1 MNEHKIHIS
10 VMSGKLKGLRA
21 INTNTLSNPYCSKM
35 SATDAI
41 CSQCYSRN
49 MLSNFRKNCVPA
61 FERNSV
67 TLSKLIPIGQ
77 LPKFPN
83 DRYIRHDGHGELVN
97 SNHFANVVNLAIVN
111 PQTTFTLW
119 TKRTD
124 IVRRYLRNNEKP
136 DNLILV
142 WSNPKIGTIKPVPR
156 SFDKVFNVVRKNEHT
171 DRQNCTGQRCTDCL
185 ECYTHEGASVIVE
198 AIK

>member
-1 MNEHKIHIS
+1 
-10 VMSGKLKGLRA
+10 MSGKLAGLRA
-21 INTNTLSNPYCSKM
+21 INTNTTSNPYCQKM
-35 SATDAI
+35 QKTDSI
-41 CSQCYSRN
+41 CSKCYSQN
-49 MLSNFRKNCVPA
+49 MLSTFRKSCVPE

-67 TLSKLIPIGQ
+67 TLSKLIPIDQ

-83 DRYIRHDGHGELVN
+83 DRYMRHDGHGELVN
-97 SNHFANVVNLAIVN
+97 SNHFANVCNLAIVN

-124 IVRRYLRNNEKP
+124 IVRRHLRNNAKP
-136 DNLILV
+136 DNLILI

-156 SFDKVFNVVRKNEHT
+156 LFDKVFNVVQKDQHI
-171 DRQNCTGQRCTDCL
+171 DRQNCTGQKCIDCL
-185 ECYTHEGASVIVE
+185 ACYTHKGASVIVE